1 VLPSYISTRR
11 RDPTGQRR
19 FHRLSQG
26 SCGASI
32 FHATAE
38 ARDRINPGSTLHT
51 ELLGMVVAW
60 KASSWRRDTI
70 AQVQRRAARTSRE
83 HLWPACHV
91 LAWLVSKA
99 CPGQRDASC
108 MDAALLSWSRAAGD
122 RADVGTASGV
132 LLVVRVCHS
141 RRLDRARRPGP
152 SSPATSGTLRRHAA
166 RSVASQLNAWPLA
179 GAAPHAST
187 HPPERNQ
194 LDLERTR
201 APDGGRWS
209 IRRSLPQSGNK
220 FTAPGRTVVS

>member
-1 VLPSYISTRR
+1 MEGLLLAERYHC
-11 RDPTGQRR
+11 TGAA
-19 FHRLSQG
+19 
-26 SCGASI
+26 SCGAHESR
-32 FHATAE
+32 ASVASVPR
-38 ARDRINPGSTLHT
+38 ARMACLAGLSGT
-51 ELLGMVVAW
+51 EG
-60 KASSWRRDTI
+60 
-70 AQVQRRAARTSRE
+70 
-83 HLWPACHV
+83 
-91 LAWLVSKA
+91 
-99 CPGQRDASC
+99 C